1 MDQAIIGAA
10 EEFRAAVSGPSSG
23 ELCFPT
29 SVDAGLRVLK
39 AVEDPGLG
47 QASLARIVLAEP
59 LLSAKLVRL
68 ANSAALNPHNQTVY
82 DVRQAVLRVGVDLIR
97 SLAVAV
103 IVDQLRH
110 ASAHG
115 EARAMSNRLWERS
128 VHVAALSYVLARRMT
143 CLNPDE
149 AMFAGIVKDLGR
161 FYLLSQLAGFPALFA
176 DRAMLSALVND
187 LSDEVSDR
195 VFGELAL
202 PANVVAAV
210 RSARGG
216 CGTMP
221 PVTPGELLFLASTI
235 SPRRDPFDELDTR
248 LPASPYKDGVLGFDQ
263 ATLNAVMTASGDE
276 INSIV
281 VALDR

>member
-1 MDQAIIGAA
+1 MDQTIIGAA
-10 EEFRAAVSGPSSG
+10 EAFRAAVSGPSSG
-23 ELCFPT
+23 EVCFPT

-82 DVRQAVLRVGVDLIR
+82 DVRQAVLRLGVDLIR

-110 ASAHG
+110 ASSHG
-115 EARAMSNRLWERS
+115 EVRAMSNRLWERS

-149 AMFAGIVKDLGR
+149 AMFAGMVKDLGR
-161 FYLLSQLAGFPALFA
+161 FYLLSQLAGFPELFA

-202 PANVVAAV
+202 PATVVAAV
-210 RSARGG
+210 RSARSG
-216 CGTMP
+216 CGSMP
-221 PVTPGELLFLASTI
+221 PVTPGELLSLACTI
-235 SPRRDPFDELDTR
+235 SPRRDPFDELDVR
-248 LPASPYKDGVLGFDQ
+248 VPALPDKAGMLGFDQ